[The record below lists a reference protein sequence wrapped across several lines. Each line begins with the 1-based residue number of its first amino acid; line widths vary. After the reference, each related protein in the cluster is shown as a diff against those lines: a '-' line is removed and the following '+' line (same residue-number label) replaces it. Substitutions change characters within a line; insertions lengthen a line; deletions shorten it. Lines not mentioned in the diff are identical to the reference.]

1 MNQIIAILVGVF
13 GIGLAYFVC
22 AMLKHGTCDMGK
34 MFNLLVI
41 VGSMVTGIY
50 LCIHAVELAMKSLAD
65 GGWLGVAGILL
76 VAFSFQ
82 QTVIMFRELFAKK
95 VTPTKLEDS
104 TPVAEDRRP

>member
-22 AMLKHGTCDMGK
+22 AMLKHGVCDMGK

-41 VGSMVTGIY
+41 VGTMVTGVY
-50 LCIHAVELAMKSLAD
+50 LCIHAVALARESLPD

-76 VAFSFQ
+76 VVFSFQ
-82 QTVIMFRELFAKK
+82 QTVIMFRELFATK
-95 VTPTKLEDS
+95 VTPTKLEDT
-104 TPVAEDRRP
+104 TPVTGDRKG